1 MMSKEGNK
9 MDTDEEKGSSN
20 KDLIHEMMH
29 NEDFKLFF
37 KTIMKEAVKEE
48 NTEYRERISELE
60 KQVCNLN
67 EENEKMKGDMHE
79 LKCSNEKLEQKNT
92 SLQSQ
97 ADNLQSEVE
106 LRSMVLED
114 LQQYSR
120 RNCVLVTGVPEE
132 KDENTDELIK
142 HLSTDKLK
150 VPLADEDIDR
160 SHRVGKPKTKGKAR
174 AIIVKFTRH
183 NKKTQIIKARRK
195 LRGSNIGI
203 QEQLTTFK
211 LFFLEKARKLVKMST
226 IAKAAWTWDGRV
238 TVLVQ
243 PSDKVP
249 GKKVTINRIEDLN
262 DIWKQGLNALQDR
275 QKVPVGKALDVKAD
289 FDSSDSE
296 KD

>member
-20 KDLIHEMMH
+20 KDLIHDMMH

-37 KTIMKEAVKEE
+37 KTIMKEAIKEE

-60 KQVCNLN
+60 KQVFNLN

-79 LKCSNEKLEQKNT
+79 LKCSNEKLEEKNT

-142 HLSTDKLK
+142 HLSTDKLE

-160 SHRVGKPKTKGKAR
+160 SHRVGNQRQRVKRGQSSSNSLDTTK
-174 AIIVKFTRH
+174 
-183 NKKTQIIKARRK
+183 K
-195 LRGSNIGI
+195 LKSSK
-203 QEQLTTFK
+203 QE
-211 LFFLEKARKLVKMST
+211 
-226 IAKAAWTWDGRV
+226 G
-238 TVLVQ
+238 
-243 PSDKVP
+243 
-249 GKKVTINRIEDLN
+249 N
-262 DIWKQGLNALQDR
+262 
-275 QKVPVGKALDVKAD
+275 
-289 FDSSDSE
+289 
-296 KD
+296 